1 MSAEFWAGTNPI
13 NTALLIGVIVFLWR
27 LSGELRRDIADI
39 RERLAKLEGQ
49 VELLLRG
56 LHIEIQSGQPPVS

>member
-56 LHIEIQSGQPPVS
+56 LHIEIQSGQQPSP